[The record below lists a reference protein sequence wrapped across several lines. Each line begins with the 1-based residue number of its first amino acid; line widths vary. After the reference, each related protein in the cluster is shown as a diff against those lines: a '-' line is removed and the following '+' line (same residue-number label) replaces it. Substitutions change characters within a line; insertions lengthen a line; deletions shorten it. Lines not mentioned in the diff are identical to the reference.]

1 MLTKKVSLGAQFSPS
16 VLSDSLRLPRI
27 FKGWFYSDIE
37 NNLSITAP
45 ISDSF
50 PQAVLRIKSARIFP
64 GVKLVDWGEGGAEH
78 SSNRDRT
85 KRVSAVRGTAADS

>member
-1 MLTKKVSLGAQFSPS
+1 M
-16 VLSDSLRLPRI
+16 
-27 FKGWFYSDIE
+27 
-37 NNLSITAP
+37 
-45 ISDSF
+45 
-50 PQAVLRIKSARIFP
+50 LRIKSARIFP